1 MDPNLELLALAN
13 TNHQWD
19 VVRSAIG
26 WVVALLE
33 DSSSLARAH
42 GHRAV
47 LGCALALLVVIV
59 HRWADL
65 VRLRLENVLERNQ
78 HLV

>member
-1 MDPNLELLALAN
+1 VSWCTLAF
-13 TNHQWD
+13 
-19 VVRSAIG
+19 
-26 WVVALLE
+26 
-33 DSSSLARAH
+33 
-42 GHRAV
+42 
-47 LGCALALLVVIV
+47 LVVIV